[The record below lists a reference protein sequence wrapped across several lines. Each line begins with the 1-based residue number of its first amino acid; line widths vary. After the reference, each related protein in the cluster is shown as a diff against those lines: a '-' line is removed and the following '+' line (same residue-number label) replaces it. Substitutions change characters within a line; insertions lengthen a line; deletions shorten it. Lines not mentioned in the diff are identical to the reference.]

1 MSRAVTSFDK
11 PASQE
16 ENIRLV
22 GVEKRFGDQVAIK
35 KLDLDINDRELLVV
49 LGPSGSG
56 KTTTLNLLAGLE
68 MPTAGDIYFG
78 EERVTNVPAEN
89 RNISM
94 VFQSVTLYPN
104 KNVQEN
110 ILFALKLA
118 KVPRDVQE
126 QRLREITRL
135 LGIDRYL
142 GRPIHQLS
150 GGERQRV
157 AIAKALVKR
166 SRLFILDEPFSSLDA
181 ELRREL
187 RGELVR
193 IHRELETTM
202 LFVTH
207 DQEEALSIAD
217 RIALMNRGELVQLG
231 PALEIYERPAT
242 QWVASFVGP
251 HRINLLD
258 ADFRM
263 DAGEAWIET
272 AVGRLVVDEP
282 LARCIQQAA
291 PSSRVVVGIR
301 PEIADLAVQPQ
312 SHRSFPVEV
321 YTRQH
326 LGNEV
331 LYHLKSADTMLRGVA
346 SAMHQF
352 QIGDSLYFNFAWG
365 HALWFD
371 AATGK
376 RIDTSGTESTQRLIS
391 GTSPSTFTR

>member
-1 MSRAVTSFDK
+1 MTRAVTSPNK
-11 PASQE
+11 PASPK

-35 KLDLDINDRELLVV
+35 NLSLDINDRELLVV

-68 MPTAGDIYFG
+68 TPTAGDIYFG

-118 KVPRDVQE
+118 KVPQEVQE

-142 GRPIHQLS
+142 ARPIHQLS

-258 ADFRM
+258 ADFRRDDGGAM
-263 DAGEAWIET
+263 IET
-272 AVGRLVVDEP
+272 AVGRRAVDEP
-282 LARCIQQAA
+282 LAHCIQQTA
-291 PSSRVVVGIR
+291 PSSRVVVGVR
-301 PEIADLAVQPQ
+301 PEFADLAAQP
-312 SHRSFPVEV
+312 RSNRSIPVEV

-331 LYHLKSADTMLRGVA
+331 LYHLKSADTTLRAVA
-346 SAMHQF
+346 PAMHQF
-352 QIGDSLYFNFAWG
+352 QIGDSLYFDFAWD

-371 AATGK
+371 ATSGK
-376 RIDTSGTESTQRLIS
+376 RIDTSGTESIHQAANATAGIGQ
-391 GTSPSTFTR
+391 